1 MTVMIKMMLM
11 VVVLVID
18 PLQTAVIDNPFC
30 RNDDMNDIITL
41 NNTSVPHWSS
51 VN

>member
-1 MTVMIKMMLM
+1 MMVMIRMMLM

-18 PLQTAVIDNPFC
+18 PLQTAVVDNPLC

-41 NNTSVPHWSS
+41 NYVSTTLVQC
-51 VN
+51 

>member
-1 MTVMIKMMLM
+1 MVMIKMVLM

-18 PLQTAVIDNPFC
+18 PLQTAVTDNPLC
-30 RNDDMNDIITL
+30 HNDDMNYIITII
-41 NNTSVPHWSS
+41 TSVPHWSS